1 MHTFESK
8 NLLVNV
14 NSDGSGDATLHLGA
28 TFDPGVHEIPAEE
41 LVRFARWLLNLTG
54 PQAIER
60 LRTDRGRR
68 VNRPL
73 EVREHWGDPE
83 QVTGH
88 TNLHDRDG
96 P

>member
-14 NSDGSGDATLHLGA
+14 NSDGSGDATLHLGV

-41 LVRFARWLLNLTG
+41 LVRFARWLLARVDGKLPPKTVNK
-54 PQAIER
+54 PHEF
-60 LRTDRGRR
+60 R
-68 VNRPL
+68 VN
-73 EVREHWGDPE
+73 WGDPE